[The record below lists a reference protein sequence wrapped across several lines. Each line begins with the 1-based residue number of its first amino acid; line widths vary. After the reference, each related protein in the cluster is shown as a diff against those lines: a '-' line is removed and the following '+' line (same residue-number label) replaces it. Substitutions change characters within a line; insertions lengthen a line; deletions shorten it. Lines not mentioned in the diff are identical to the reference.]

1 MFVISCNTSSSPQ
14 KPGKLFYICSVSKI
28 INFLSVSLI
37 EFVCISHHCIICESL
52 CSLVFTF
59 VCICQAEMLLSE
71 SQTAELLSFLSPS
84 ARPDVK
90 GQATGFLL
98 GLSGDRYEADRSY
111 EHHSV
116 ISIVYLDLKSPWY
129 LCLCVFRDGCQVLG
143 SKPELL
149 AALFALT
156 SDLSIAVAKDCY
168 FILVNLSADKTLH
181 QVMGPEQRC
190 TPTA

>member
-1 MFVISCNTSSSPQ
+1 
-14 KPGKLFYICSVSKI
+14 
-28 INFLSVSLI
+28 
-37 EFVCISHHCIICESL
+37 
-52 CSLVFTF
+52 
-59 VCICQAEMLLSE
+59 MLLSE

-111 EHHSV
+111 EDHSV
-116 ISIVYLDLKSPWY
+116 IFIFYFDLKSPWF

-181 QVMGPEQRC
+181 QVMGPEQRR
-190 TPTA
+190 TRTT